1 MVPSQIAIQKQL
13 SRGVLKKKFF
23 DNMQQIYRRTH
34 LPTCGLNKAA
44 MLKFIVNVEHILH
57 TVMMLPLL
65 NLNKQMPAG
74 VEFAIF

>member
-1 MVPSQIAIQKQL
+1 
-13 SRGVLKKKFF
+13 
-23 DNMQQIYRRTH
+23 MQQIYRRTH
-34 LPTCGLNKAA
+34 LSTCGLNKAA

-57 TVMMLPLL
+57 TVMMLSLL